1 MSQPRNE
8 RKRRAQQLRTRRHE
22 AKRRAVRNAYRPR
35 TVGRQA
41 RRKVYTPLPQI
52 ASLASLAVMAGA
64 ISLVSRRR

>member
-35 TVGRQA
+35 TTRGRLDSAMDTSALVGH
-41 RRKVYTPLPQI
+41 PL
-52 ASLASLAVMAGA
+52 LNF
-64 ISLVSRRR
+64 VSRRR